1 MLKKLGLMPREEKF
15 FVLLEKLSSQ
25 AELCAHHLKT
35 YIESKNIEEKQT
47 AGAAMRACRAE
58 AKALSFEVTKQLYL
72 TYVTPLD
79 REDIQDISAD
89 LYRITKLI
97 EKAYERMSLHK
108 LEINRGDFSR
118 QVDLIVREAVVMQSM
133 VKELITSSKADQILK
148 HADILRDMEQ
158 EGDAI
163 LSELL
168 GELFRNTNDA
178 RELILRKD
186 IYDLL
191 EKVVDSYRDIAGI
204 ALQIVLKYS

>member
-1 MLKKLGLMPREEKF
+1 MFKNFRLMPREEKF
-15 FVLLEKLSSQ
+15 FKLLESLSSQ
-25 AELCAHHLKT
+25 AELCARHLKT
-35 YIESKNIEEKQT
+35 YIESKNQEEKAA
-47 AGAAMRACRAE
+47 AGEAMRQCRAE
-58 AKALSFEVTKQLYL
+58 AKTLSFEVTKELCL
-72 TYVTPLD
+72 TFVTPLD

-118 QVDLIVREAVVMQSM
+118 QVDLIVREAGVMQAM
-133 VKELITSSKADQILK
+133 VKELITHSKPDQILK
-148 HADILRDMEQ
+148 QADILRDMEQ

-168 GELFRNTNDA
+168 GDLFRSTTEA

-186 IYDLL
+186 IYDML
-191 EKVVDSYRDIAGI
+191 EKVIDSYRDIAGV